1 MDLTIFTVFK
11 NKTESRIIEGIPVVS
26 VLNNWQNISWFGFST
41 DARYKS
47 LMYVWTKQLTDVIM
61 EKPKNYSKSSI
72 SDLVEKYTE
81 RANEINKARSENISD
96 QTVIYILSESLSNPN
111 RVEGVTVSENILANI
126 DSIKSQTMSGLMK
139 SDGFGGGTANME
151 FQSLTGL
158 PLYNFSSSVS
168 VLMTEILPKLKVIP
182 SISDQFKN
190 GERLVIHGLNAS
202 YYNRQ
207 TFYKKLNFERKIFL
221 TESDETLQ
229 NVEYFGANVSD
240 ETTYKNILSRIDIS
254 ENQFFSVITI
264 QNHSP
269 WIVEDPNSVIASS
282 EKLDKFQQNSL
293 SSYVNM
299 LKITDEETASFLH
312 ELQNI
317 DKKITVV
324 FYGDHLPGL
333 YSSELFMENPESQ
346 YQTDYFIWSNYETH
360 KEDYPLVNSSD
371 FTAALLKHTNAK
383 VTPYQALL
391 TDILD
396 NAGVDKIELNNDE
409 QQIAN
414 DLKLLQYDLTIGKG
428 FLKQYPE
435 FFEGE

>member
-1 MDLTIFTVFK
+1 D
-11 NKTESRIIEGIPVVS
+11 
-26 VLNNWQNISWFGFST
+26 
-41 DARYKS
+41 
-47 LMYVWTKQLTDVIM
+47 
-61 EKPKNYSKSSI
+61 
-72 SDLVEKYTE
+72 
-81 RANEINKARSENISD
+81 
-96 QTVIYILSESLSNPN
+96 
-111 RVEGVTVSENILANI
+111 
-126 DSIKSQTMSGLMK
+126 
-139 SDGFGGGTANME
+139 
-151 FQSLTGL
+151 
-158 PLYNFSSSVS
+158 
-168 VLMTEILPKLKVIP
+168 
-182 SISDQFKN
+182 
-190 GERLVIHGLNAS
+190 
-202 YYNRQ
+202 
-207 TFYKKLNFERKIFL
+207 
-221 TESDETLQ
+221 
-229 NVEYFGANVSD
+229 
-240 ETTYKNILSRIDIS
+240 TTYKNILSRIDIS
-254 ENQFFSVITI
+254 KNQFFSVITI

-282 EKLDKFQQNSL
+282 EKLDEFQQNSL

-333 YSSELFMENPESQ
+333 YSNELFMENPDSQ

-396 NAGVDKIELNNDE
+396 NASVDKIELNNDE